1 MKEGGWFGKFL
12 GKIFRSIM
20 YQPSPDDQD
29 GEQDTG
35 EEDEDEEKKK
45 RRKKCGSLCQCN
57 WVHSLLQK
65 VKVKTKIYIILGK

>member
-1 MKEGGWFGKFL
+1 ML
-12 GKIFRSIM
+12 SNDIL
-20 YQPSPDDQD
+20 YPPSPDDQD

-65 VKVKTKIYIILGK
+65 VKVKTKINIILGK

>member
-1 MKEGGWFGKFL
+1 
-12 GKIFRSIM
+12 M

-45 RRKKCGSLCQCN
+45 RRKKGGSFCQCN

-65 VKVKTKIYIILGK
+65 SESEN